1 VNDPDQTMRLPV
13 VEARNVPNGIPPRKP
28 LPPKDT
34 IIPPKD
40 AATRNTTNSAEAG
53 LFRLEPTVFSA
64 IRRYRI
70 MILVIAIL
78 GLVVA
83 GAYAA
88 IQPKVYQAE
97 ANVTVPLPASS
108 QVGAADVGQYVD
120 NQVVLLTSE
129 GVAQRAA
136 DIANSEL
143 GANVLDAADFN
154 GSHGKL
160 VVNPPTTATPGG
172 YGASIIAV
180 SFRGPSPQVA
190 QVGLSAVLQAFDE
203 AVSDAIRAQANGTI
217 EGIDRAIRQ
226 STSQAQR
233 DALETQRAQALVNEQ
248 TDLAQTPTTAVTA
261 PTRANGHWT
270 LDAGIGLV
278 AGLLVGAALAYVL
291 SVRRR
296 GIAGWQDPAVIYGM
310 PMIARIPV
318 FKDGPVPMADDPDSA
333 VAEAFRFAAVSVER
347 ICAAPGTSLAF
358 ISLLG
363 DAGKSTVVANLALAM
378 AEGGTRL
385 LAVDADPADDGL
397 TTRLL
402 PGVQIAGGLEQV
414 LSGRRALADC
424 VRPSPHN
431 HAITVIGS
439 SPDAPRMISGA
450 ARSKAV
456 RALLAEARR
465 SFDVV
470 LIDSPA
476 LLEVA
481 DSFELVNAVDAAIIV
496 INPDEKASDHLE
508 MADRFRSGGSD
519 VIGYVYNRA
528 PMRANV
534 ARHRHRGQMA
544 RPTPEKGESFTN
556 IRVSDTTSQP
566 SR

>member
-1 VNDPDQTMRLPV
+1 M
-13 VEARNVPNGIPPRKP
+13 PPR
-28 LPPKDT
+28 
-34 IIPPKD
+34 D
-40 AATRNTTNSAEAG
+40 AATRLTTNTAEAD
-53 LFRLEPTVFSA
+53 LFRLEPTVFGA

-78 GLVVA
+78 GMVIA
-83 GAYAA
+83 GAYAVS
-88 IQPKVYQAE
+88 QPKVYQAD

-108 QVGAADVGQYVD
+108 QAGATDVGQYVD
-120 NQVVLLTSE
+120 NQVLLLESE

-136 DIANSEL
+136 DIANSKL
-143 GANVLDAADFN
+143 GGNVLDTADFN
-154 GSHGKL
+154 GSHSKL
-160 VVNPPTTATPGG
+160 VVTPPTTATPGG
-172 YGASIIAV
+172 YGASIVAV
-180 SFRGPSPQVA
+180 SFKGPSPQVA
-190 QVGLSAVLQAFDE
+190 QVGLSAILQAFDE
-203 AVSDAIRAQANGTI
+203 AVSAAIKAQANGTI
-217 EGIDRAIRQ
+217 AGIDQAISQ
-226 STSQAQR
+226 SSSAAQR

-248 TDLAQTPTTAVTA
+248 SDLAQTPTAAVTA
-261 PTRANGHWT
+261 PTRANSHWT
-270 LDAGIGLV
+270 LDAAIGLV

-296 GIAGWQDPAVIYGM
+296 GIAGWQDPAVIYGV
-310 PMIARIPV
+310 PMTAQIPV
-318 FKDGPVPMADDPDSA
+318 FKGGLVPMADDPDST

-347 ICAAPGTSLAF
+347 ICAARGTSLAF

-385 LAVDADPADDGL
+385 LVVDADPADDGL

-402 PGVQIAGGLEQV
+402 PGIQVAGGLEQV
-414 LSGRRALADC
+414 LSGQRALADC
-424 VRPSPHN
+424 VRPSSYN
-431 HAITVIGS
+431 NAITVIGS
-439 SPDAPRMISGA
+439 SPDAPRVITGA
-450 ARSKAV
+450 ARSKAL
-456 RALLAEARR
+456 RALLAEASR

-496 INPDEKASDHLE
+496 VNPDERASDHLE
-508 MADRFRSGGSD
+508 MADRLRSERAD

-528 PMRANV
+528 PIRAHF
-534 ARHRHRGQMA
+534 ARHRHGEQMA
-544 RPTPEKGESFTN
+544 RPTHAESLSSTDTGA
-556 IRVSDTTSQP
+556 SDTTSQP